1 MNLPPS
7 HPQRQ
12 RPMFVLT
19 REVPDDIQT
28 FTVPTDSEEDYPGD
42 IRHPFPERRTDFSLV
57 RAKGTLLRRMLTYL
71 LFGALVGACVAILA
85 DWLGA

>member
-19 REVPDDIQT
+19 REVPDDTQT

-42 IRHPFPERRTDFSLV
+42 IRHPFPARRPDFSSV
-57 RAKGTLLRRMLTYL
+57 RSKGQTLRRIALYFA
-71 LFGALVGACVAILA
+71 FGALVGTSARILV
-85 DWLGA
+85 DWLAR